1 MSVFSSIF
9 DALVAATSCC
19 IPNPNISINGRAY
32 RIIKLLGEGGFSFVY
47 LAQDGSGNLYALK
60 KIRCTLGTEEA
71 EQAQREVDIYR
82 LFEHPNII
90 RMLDT
95 STITES
101 DGSKTIYIFLPYYKK
116 GNLQDAINRNNLN
129 KTHFTEQQ
137 MLQLFHDICVSV
149 AYLHTY
155 KPPGATRTQYAAN
168 GQNPMEDDNNHP
180 RQDQQPL
187 LSGQQQQ
194 QESSRIETH
203 KPGMENE
210 IVPWAHRDIKP
221 GNVLISD
228 DGMTPILMDFGSS
241 CEARIPIHTRQEAL
255 AQQDLAAEHCSM
267 PYRAP
272 ELFDVKSETTLDEKV
287 DIWSLGCTLY
297 CMAYGQSPFE
307 AGMNEQGGS
316 IALAVLNGQFRF
328 PSDPELDQ
336 LYSQAVKDLISHMLV
351 ADPTARPD
359 IHRVIDILKHLLD
372 RELIEDTS

>member
-1 MSVFSSIF
+1 M
-9 DALVAATSCC
+9 VAATSCC

-90 RMLDT
+90 KMLDT
-95 STITES
+95 STVS
-101 DGSKTIYIFLPYYKK
+101 DLDGSKTIYIFLPYYKR

-137 MLQLFHDICVSV
+137 MLQLFHDVCVAV
-149 AYLHTY
+149 AYLHSY
-155 KPPGATRTQYAAN
+155 KRPGVTRKTYAAN
-168 GQNPMEDDNNHP
+168 GQHPMDDEDH
-180 RQDQQPL
+180 RQDQAL
-187 LSGQQQQ
+187 LSGQHHQ

-203 KPGMENE
+203 KPGMEHE

-221 GNVLISD
+221 GNVLLAD
-228 DGMTPILMDFGSS
+228 DGVTPILMDFGSA

-272 ELFDVKSETTLDEKV
+272 ELFDVKSETMLDEKV
-287 DIWSLGCTLY
+287 DVWSLGCTLY
-297 CMAYGQSPFE
+297 AMAYGQSPFE
-307 AGMNEQGGS
+307 MGMNEQGGS

-336 LYSQAVKDLISHMLV
+336 LYSQSIKDLITWILI
-351 ADPTARPD
+351 ADPNLRPD
-359 IHRVIDILKHLLD
+359 IHQVIEKVKILLE
-372 RELIEDTS
+372 RENDTAN